1 MVSAMTVQTQLE
13 PQVDER
19 ARLQGAPIF
28 RADPELRVQPV
39 LSMETP
45 AGSLWPAFRK
55 MLRLVVTIL
64 GGLLALILLSF
75 MLETH

>member
-13 PQVDER
+13 PQVNEG
-19 ARLQGAPIF
+19 AGLQAPALF

-39 LSMETP
+39 LSIEAP
-45 AGSLWPAFRK
+45 AGSLWPTVRRA
-55 MLRLVVTIL
+55 LRLVGTIV

-75 MLETH
+75 MVETP